1 MVLYNYKPIFELPLN
16 ACNGR
21 ILQLSH
27 LLRWMAGS
35 GPDELTVEIICTL
48 TSFGSPLVGASKDD
62 SRCFIHSPV

>member
-21 ILQLSH
+21 ILQLPH

-35 GPDELTVEIICTL
+35 RPDELIVEIICIL
-48 TSFGSPLVGASKDD
+48 TSFGLPSVGASKDD
-62 SRCFIHSPV
+62 NRYFIHSPV